1 MADTSPQTLVPA
13 AVSFNLDSK
22 ELNITDVEVSLKFHN
37 GSGYEEC
44 MVSSGDKG
52 YMLRKGITVE
62 QKGDIKVTIAKTP
75 DKKQDDTIKNLTDSL
90 QNIRKSTDPAS
101 YAKDIAAV
109 VQNPGS
115 EQFLSVTFSGY
126 LKEMSIQSP
135 NLTEFTKYV
144 AEFQVFDP
152 QTIKLTN

>member
-13 AVSFNLDSK
+13 VAIFNLDSK
-22 ELNITDVEVSLKFHN
+22 ELNIIDAKVSLKFDN

-62 QKGDIKVTIAKTP
+62 QDGDIKVTIVKTP

-90 QNIRKSTDPAS
+90 QNIRKNTDPAN
-101 YAKDIAAV
+101 YAKDIALV
-109 VQNPGS
+109 VQNPS
-115 EQFLSVTFSGY
+115 SDQFLSVTFSGY
-126 LKEMSIQSP
+126 LKEMTIQSP
-135 NLTEFTKYV
+135 DLTEFTEYV
-144 AEFQVFDP
+144 ADFEVFDP
-152 QTIKLTN
+152 QTIKITN